1 MKSDVIFTL
10 VVDGRPVLMFAARR
24 APEAQEI
31 AREQWLRSELERLMS
46 GGKPLS
52 QARSK
57 YSVRAATASEQTT
70 YRSDATKVSTSDR
83 PPLVYLVKLD
93 G

>member
-10 VVDGRPVLMFAARR
+10 VIDGRPVVMFAARR

-31 AREQWLRSELERLMS
+31 AREQWLRSELERLTS

-57 YSVRAATASEQTT
+57 VSVRAATASEQTV
-70 YRSDATKVSTSDR
+70 YRTNATKANGSRR
-83 PPLVYLVKLD
+83 PLLVYLVTLD